1 MVRQATIDD
10 VEDLI
15 RLRMA
20 LVKEANHLDETE
32 DISELQNNIAAYLR
46 ENISGNILAWLVE
59 DAGEIVAASGMNL
72 FQKPP
77 TYVNPTG
84 KEAFIMNIYVEPSSR
99 GKGYATCLVNEMI
112 AYLKNTE
119 YKKVSLVA
127 TEAGKSVY
135 EKIGFKMKDGV
146 MEYSL

>member
-1 MVRQATIDD
+1 MVRQATINDI
-10 VEDLI
+10 EDLI

-20 LVKEANHLDETE
+20 LIREANHLEETE
-32 DISELQNNIAAYLR
+32 DISELQNNIAVYLR
-46 ENISGNILAWLVE
+46 ENISEKFLAWLVE
-59 DAGEIVAASGMNL
+59 DEGEIVAASGMNL

-77 TYVNPTG
+77 TYINPTG
-84 KEAFIMNIYVEPSSR
+84 KEAFIMNIYVEPRSR

-112 AYLKNTE
+112 TYLQNTE

-127 TEAGKSVY
+127 TEAGKYVY
-135 EKIGFKMKDGV
+135 EKIGFKVKDGV